1 VDFRGEAALRAAET
15 FFLSPP
21 FAPAA

>member
-1 VDFRGEAALRAAET
+1 VDFGGEAAFRAAKT
-15 FFLSPP
+15 LFLSPP